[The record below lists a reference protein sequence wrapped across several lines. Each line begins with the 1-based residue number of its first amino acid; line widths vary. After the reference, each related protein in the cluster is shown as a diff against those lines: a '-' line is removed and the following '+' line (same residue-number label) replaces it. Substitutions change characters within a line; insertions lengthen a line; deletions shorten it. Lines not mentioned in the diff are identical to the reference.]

1 MNTNEMLENQEQL
14 YDPKGLGRPPP
25 YTEFATPPPPVIV
38 HQPQVSPVPIP
49 EPVVVL
55 SAVPVVVHQPQV
67 SPTPIPVSMPD
78 NVGPEAMSMI
88 CKSCNKQIYTRVE
101 HKPTANTYLIA
112 GLCCLL
118 LCWPCA
124 CCVYCSAS
132 CRNIDHYCPNCDSY
146 IGTYTH

>member
-1 MNTNEMLENQEQL
+1 MNSNEILENQEQL

-25 YTEFATPPPPVIV
+25 YTEFATPPPPVA
-38 HQPQVSPVPIP
+38 QPGPVAVTAPVPVIIQQSQVSPIPI
-49 EPVVVL
+49 
-55 SAVPVVVHQPQV
+55 SV
-67 SPTPIPVSMPD
+67 SIPD
-78 NVGPEAMSMI
+78 NVGPEAVSMI

-101 HKPTANTYLIA
+101 YKPTTNTYLIA

-132 CRNIDHYCPNCDSY
+132 CRNIDHYCPNCDTY